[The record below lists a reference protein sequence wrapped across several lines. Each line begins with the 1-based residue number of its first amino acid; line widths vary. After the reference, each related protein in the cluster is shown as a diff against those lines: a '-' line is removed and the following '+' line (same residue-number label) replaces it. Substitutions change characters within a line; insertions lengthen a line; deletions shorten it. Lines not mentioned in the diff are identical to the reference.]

1 MELSFLFIVSAI
13 KFKHSKI
20 AIFILVQTII
30 SRRHDVHQMSTNFS
44 FFCKDVGSTNK
55 SVFSFIQEI
64 SRDCLVV
71 ITIKWDIDMSPYHC
85 TKYLFHSLKLLAT
98 VFDKSTLG
106 SLKRKTENEFRFY
119 FVRKSLA
126 TFPVRQSKHYVGIK
140 KN

>member
-1 MELSFLFIVSAI
+1 
-13 KFKHSKI
+13 
-20 AIFILVQTII
+20 
-30 SRRHDVHQMSTNFS
+30 MSTF
-44 FFCKDVGSTNK
+44 FFCKDIGPTNK

-64 SRDCLVV
+64 TRDCLVSFL
-71 ITIKWDIDMSPYHC
+71 SPYHC

-106 SLKRKTENEFRFY
+106 SLKRKTKNEFRFD

-126 TFPVRQSKHYVGIK
+126 TFPEAYKQCWVN